1 MIAAAGPLLADLGT
15 VGVAAV
21 AFVVG
26 ALTAVFNVVAGGGS
40 LLTIPLLVEMGLSPQ
55 VANATNRIGVVT
67 QTVTSS
73 ATFAAQGRMP
83 WRYAAPLIPASLVG
97 SAIGAWTA
105 SALDADT
112 FRIAI
117 AVLFAA
123 MGVWLVL
130 DQLGWTP
137 GAGDDADEPRR
148 VDDERPKPWVVL
160 AFVGVGFYG
169 GFIQAGV
176 GIAIVLVLHV
186 AARVELVSANAV
198 KALQVVAF
206 GAISLALFASRGQV
220 DWAAGL
226 WLALGGMTGGWWGAR
241 YATRVDPTWLKRA
254 LIVAVWIAAVRFAT
268 AG

>member
-1 MIAAAGPLLADLGT
+1 MIAAAGPLLADLGS
-15 VGVAAV
+15 GGIAAI

-73 ATFAAQGRMP
+73 ATFAARGRMP
-83 WRYAAPLIPASLVG
+83 WRYAVPLIPASLVG
-97 SAIGAWTA
+97 SALGAWTA
-105 SALDADT
+105 SALDADS

-130 DQLGWTP
+130 DQLGLAP
-137 GAGDDADEPRR
+137 GADDESIARR
-148 VDDERPKPWVVL
+148 VDTERPTPLVVA

-186 AARVELVSANAV
+186 AARIELVSANAI

-206 GAISLALFASRGQV
+206 GTISLALFAARGQV
-220 DWAAGL
+220 DWAAGA
-226 WLALGGMTGGWWGAR
+226 WLALGGVCGGWWGAR

-254 LIVAVWIAAVRFAT
+254 LIVAVWIAAARFAT
-268 AG
+268 SG